1 MESNGKQTAYNV
13 DLRIP
18 FPTRRHAEI
27 AYDVLRIDPEPK
39 RSGVTK
45 KLQLESNDLIA
56 SFSADQAKHIR
67 VGVNSFF
74 DAIILCTE
82 TIQQFGPPATKYD
95 YK

>member
-1 MESNGKQTAYNV
+1 MLPAFIGTNTKVLKKKIMKNIYFS

-56 SFSADQAKHIR
+56 
-67 VGVNSFF
+67 
-74 DAIILCTE
+74 
-82 TIQQFGPPATKYD
+82 
-95 YK
+95 

>member
-1 MESNGKQTAYNV
+1 MKIIYFS

-18 FPTRRHAEI
+18 FPTRRQAEI

-56 SFSADQAKHIR
+56 
-67 VGVNSFF
+67 
-74 DAIILCTE
+74 
-82 TIQQFGPPATKYD
+82 
-95 YK
+95 